1 MEPTIYTQ
9 DQHGIAIDDI
19 DRHALYV
26 MEKLQAAGYIAYLVG
41 GGVRD
46 LLIGTKPKDFDIS
59 TSAKPEEVKKI
70 FRNCLLIGRR
80 FRLAHIRF
88 GKKVLE
94 VSTFRQGDNED
105 DQLILR
111 DNEWGTPQEDVLRRD
126 FTING
131 LFYNSEDETVIDFV
145 DGYPDAKK
153 KFLRTIGQPHLRFKQ
168 DPVRMIRLLKFQA
181 RFGCDVCPETHQAL
195 LDCRGDILKS
205 AQARV
210 LEELLRMT
218 ESSSA
223 KPFFEL
229 MTKQGMLQALLPAL
243 SEFLETPLGGEVY
256 EFLEEADRLIADPT
270 EEKTIERPVLLAC
283 FVMPMLKRHFSIH
296 IEKHNKVPHLG
307 LISNE
312 ICTVLDTLFK
322 PFFHIPR
329 RIRTSLL
336 FLLTAQFRMT
346 PLDAAQKRRIR
357 IPGTPDFH
365 LALDFLE
372 LRARLEPGL
381 QETWQSWKEAFEKN
395 PPEPSRYRRNRPR
408 RSRS

>member
-1 MEPTIYTQ
+1 
-9 DQHGIAIDDI
+9 
-19 DRHALYV
+19 
-26 MEKLQAAGYIAYLVG
+26 MEKLQAAGYTAYLVG

-59 TSAKPEEVKKI
+59 TSAKPDEVKSV

-88 GKKVLE
+88 GKKVIE
-94 VSTFRQGDNED
+94 VSTFRQGDNDD

-111 DNEWGTPQEDVLRRD
+111 DNEWGTPEEDVMRRD

-131 LFYNSEDETVIDFV
+131 LFYNSEDETVIDYVEGFA
-145 DGYPDAKK
+145 DAKK
-153 KFLRTIGQPHLRFKQ
+153 KFLRTIGEPHLRFKQ

-181 RFGCDVCPETHQAL
+181 RFGCTVCDETHQAL
-195 LDCRGDILKS
+195 LDCRSEILKS
-205 AQARV
+205 APARV

-229 MTKQGMLQALLPAL
+229 MTKQGLLQPLLPTL
-243 SEFLETPLGGEVY
+243 SEFLETPRGGEVY
-256 EFLEEADRLIADPT
+256 DFLEEADRMLADPE
-270 EEKTIERPVLLAC
+270 EEKTIDRAVLLAC
-283 FVMPMLKRHFSIH
+283 FVMPLLKRHFELH
-296 IEKHNKVPHLG
+296 IEEHGKVPHLG
-307 LISNE
+307 LIANE
-312 ICTVLDTLFK
+312 VSFVLDTLFR
-322 PFFHIPR
+322 PFFPLSR
-329 RIRTSLL
+329 RIRTALL

-346 PLDAAQKRRIR
+346 PLDDAQKKRIR

-381 QETWQSWKEAFEKN
+381 QETWDSWKEAYEKN
-395 PPEPSRYRRNRPR
+395 PPEPTRRRRKSRPR
-408 RSRS
+408 RRRS